1 MKGQYP
7 LSYQQFHQIIFI
19 KGFQVQLL
27 SYKQTDTQSRAGG
40 SVEVEQRWVWNAGLE
55 VNIAHPQ

>member
-27 SYKQTDTQSRAGG
+27 SYKQTDTQSRAVG
-40 SVEVEQRWVWNAGLE
+40 SVAAEQRWVWDVGFE
-55 VNIAHPQ
+55 VNIAHPR